1 MDVLGYGLARRTL
14 AGVDNPIEK
23 LVSLQASQRVSS
35 CFIEKNSFRRL
46 SLSFSMHPQ
55 FLSIKRKL
63 FQGIGVFFFIFLAW
77 PYPFGLPNAYSQPD
91 QDTGIQPLLAL
102 EGKTIQELLPFPIQP
117 LIFPQEIEE
126 FLKKLD
132 GKPPDWTKFR
142 HSDMAEQSEQL
153 FQFNRQRDTDRTVK
167 GALLKQRVAFV
178 WAGFL
183 REYLPEFQGFSVALG
198 PELTHTSW
206 GIIRFKPVDL
216 PDYLVAVPS
225 IHLRKHLLTR
235 QKQGEPIE
243 IMIVCIGNVISQESL
258 IYAYSHDGHQ
268 DGMILPVV
276 SIQKLL
282 YVLKPS

>member
-1 MDVLGYGLARRTL
+1 
-14 AGVDNPIEK
+14 
-23 LVSLQASQRVSS
+23 
-35 CFIEKNSFRRL
+35 
-46 SLSFSMHPQ
+46 MHPK
-55 FLSIKRKL
+55 FLPITRKL
-63 FQGIGVFFFIFLAW
+63 FQSILVFFVIILAW
-77 PYPFGLPNAYSQPD
+77 HYHFWLPKAYSQPGPR
-91 QDTGIQPLLAL
+91 TGIQPLLEL
-102 EGKTIQELLPFPIQP
+102 EGQTIQDLLPSAIRP
-117 LIFPQEIEE
+117 LIIPMEIEE
-126 FLKKLD
+126 FLNKLD
-132 GKPPDWTKFR
+132 GQPPDWTQFR
-142 HSDMAEQSEQL
+142 HTDMAEQSERL
-153 FQFNRQRDTDRTVK
+153 FQFNRQRDTARTTK
-167 GALLKQRVAFV
+167 TTLLKQPVAFV

-183 REYLPEFQGFSVALG
+183 RDYLPEFQGFSLALG
-198 PELTHTSW
+198 PELTNTSW

-276 SIQKLL
+276 SIQKLI